1 MPVCLPTL
9 DYKGGASVLVSGWGR
24 MKEGR
29 IWLHMIQNTIIYIA
43 YIDISYVDDF
53 AKYIVFQQA
62 VPCHVSSSI

>member
-29 IWLHMIQNTIIYIA
+29 IWLHMIQNTIIYIT
-43 YIDISYVDDF
+43 DISYEDDF
-53 AKYIVFQQA
+53 AKNIVFQQV
-62 VPCHVSSSI
+62 VPCHVSSNI